1 MKENA
6 IFTDLRGNYLNA
18 LMQDP
23 KIKEKI
29 KENIA
34 KQVFNE
40 YPKIDSKQALSNLS
54 LVLFNDWKTIFKY
67 YHGQKT
73 LTKLLN
79 YIRSKNAIKRR
90 L

>member
-29 KENIA
+29 V

-40 YPKIDSKQALSNLS
+40 CPKIDSKQALSNLS
-54 LVLFNDWKTIFKY
+54 LVLFSDRKMIFKY
-67 YHGQKT
+67 YHRQKT

-79 YIRSKNAIKRR
+79 DIRTSYTKTR
-90 L
+90 

>member
-1 MKENA
+1 MKENT
-6 IFTDLRGNYLNA
+6 IFTDLRGDYLNA
-18 LMQDP
+18 LMQDS
-23 KIKEKI
+23 KI

-40 YPKIDSKQALSNLS
+40 CPQIDFKQALSNVS
-54 LVLFNDWKTIFKY
+54 LVLFSDQKTIFKY

-79 YIRSKNAIKRR
+79 DIRNKQYN
-90 L
+90 

>member
-6 IFTDLRGNYLNA
+6 IFTDLRGDYLNA

-23 KIKEKI
+23 KIKE
-29 KENIA
+29 NIA

-40 YPKIDSKQALSNLS
+40 CLKIDSKQALSNLS
-54 LVLFNDWKTIFKY
+54 LVLFSDRKTIFKY

-79 YIRSKNAIKRR
+79 DIRSENEIKRH

>member
-6 IFTDLRGNYLNA
+6 IFTDLRGDYLNV

-23 KIKEKI
+23 KIKE
-29 KENIA
+29 NIV

-40 YPKIDSKQALSNLS
+40 CPKIDFKQALSNVS
-54 LVLFNDWKTIFKY
+54 LVLFNDRKTIFKY

-79 YIRSKNAIKRR
+79 DIRSKKCN
-90 L
+90 

>member
-6 IFTDLRGNYLNA
+6 IFTDLRGDYLNV

-40 YPKIDSKQALSNLS
+40 KRPKIDFKQALSNVS
-54 LVLFNDWKTIFKY
+54 LVLFNDRKTIFKY

-79 YIRSKNAIKRR
+79 DIIRSKK
-90 L
+90 

>member
-6 IFTDLRGNYLNA
+6 IFTDLRGDYLNA

-23 KIKEKI
+23 KIKE
-29 KENIA
+29 NIA

-40 YPKIDSKQALSNLS
+40 CPQIDFKQALSNVS
-54 LVLFNDWKTIFKY
+54 LVLFNDRKTIFKY

-79 YIRSKNAIKRR
+79 DIRSKKCN
-90 L
+90 

>member
-6 IFTDLRGNYLNA
+6 IFTDLRGDYLNA

-40 YPKIDSKQALSNLS
+40 KRPKIDSKQALSNLS
-54 LVLFNDWKTIFKY
+54 LVLFSDRKTIFKY

-79 YIRSKNAIKRR
+79 DIRSKKCN
-90 L
+90 

>member
-6 IFTDLRGNYLNA
+6 IFTDLRGDYLNA

-40 YPKIDSKQALSNLS
+40 CPQIDFKQALSNVS
-54 LVLFNDWKTIFKY
+54 LVLFNDRKTIFNNVNRRNLV
-67 YHGQKT
+67 T
-73 LTKLLN
+73 LVA
-79 YIRSKNAIKRR
+79 RGMR
-90 L
+90 

>member
-6 IFTDLRGNYLNA
+6 IFTDLRGDYLNA

-23 KIKEKI
+23 KIKE
-29 KENIA
+29 NIA

-40 YPKIDSKQALSNLS
+40 CPQIDSKQALSNLS
-54 LVLFNDWKTIFKY
+54 LVLFSDRKTIFKY

-73 LTKLLN
+73 LTELLN
-79 YIRSKNAIKRR
+79 DIIRSKK
-90 L
+90 